1 MQRAS
6 GRLMT
11 GVVNRGLQ
19 PERRIPSRSAHL
31 GLDAASQKGQIV
43 EFDRVEDDG
52 RTFATAA
59 AQQAHPRPGG
69 QDRIDSADAESQ
81 IRHGDAEQQP
91 AHDVGQVRQAHDP
104 LAHSGQQDGAEA
116 DGGPLRY

>member
-19 PERRIPSRSAHL
+19 PERRIPSRGAHL

-59 AQQAHPRPGG
+59 AQQAHPRPGR

-81 IRHGDAEQQP
+81 IRHSDAEQQP

>member
-59 AQQAHPRPGG
+59 AQQAHPRPGR

-81 IRHGDAEQQP
+81 IRHSDAEQQP